1 MALEQLLGNPDYEQA
16 NIATK
21 NAIFEKFA
29 KDDPNFTKA
38 NEATKEAIR
47 DRFGISQ
54 SAIDAQFQAAGQES
68 LLNPKSNERN
78 LGGVVKQ
85 SAIKGVAGLGDI
97 VAGFPSDVGN
107 ILSWANTKNAE
118 APLKSRPVT
127 GFLQRQGVLTP
138 ENEPNTPLLKA
149 IDFTT
154 QVGTSG
160 GINPYSIG
168 KSIATKPLLNAGAD
182 ISKQFG
188 RLAVA
193 GPVGSAT
200 QQGMEYAGA
209 GPIQQM
215 IGTGLAMTG
224 AGAATGG
231 VRSTPADIVNRQLK
245 GVTPEGMRLAELL
258 QQDSYKLGMPI
269 TGAEA
274 IAQATGQKGLTT
286 TQRFLEQ
293 AQPSQATMN
302 QFMAKRPAGVEKGFN
317 VTVEGISPNMPTS
330 ATPYNLEQAGKEVL
344 SGANIGVT
352 RSVNPFYQKGMNEM
366 QNLQAGKALP
376 VLPSEVVALK
386 SNPEL
391 GPAIQDAINHVT
403 NDNYYKV
410 KGLPESDPKVLNAAK
425 IYLDTQYKNFSK
437 NITDSEDKLKAGT
450 AWGASRE
457 LDSYLSAKSPA
468 YAQGSKN
475 YEIAQKTQIGP
486 LERSPVG
493 QISEGKV
500 TGETLMPQKPVSLY
514 PEDIKRTADLL
525 RRKNP
530 EALPDWTRQQLE
542 STFNETTQKLA
553 SGENQFGGPKFAAT
567 IAGNPQQR
575 KNLQTLVTETGGM
588 QAWKGFE
595 NFLDV
600 AEAQGQRM
608 PANSATAFNEMVKNE
623 LGSGIVSK
631 GLTMFK
637 PSNLVNWAE
646 NMQLGR
652 NSDMLAK
659 MLTDPDSVSKLQE
672 LARTGPRSAKAQ
684 VLANTLAGAYVA
696 PKPELTE
703 ESK

>member
-54 SAIDAQFQAAGQES
+54 AAIDAQFQSAGTQS
-68 LLNPKSNERN
+68 VLDPKSNERN

-97 VAGFPSDVGN
+97 VVGAPEDVSRIFN
-107 ILSWANTKNAE
+107 WANTKNA
-118 APLKSRPVT
+118 PVPVKSRPVT

-138 ENEPNTPLLKA
+138 ENEPNNPLYKA

-154 QVGTSG
+154 QVATSG
-160 GINPYSIG
+160 GLNPASMVR
-168 KSIATKPLLNAGAD
+168 SATTKPLLNASAD
-182 ISKQFG
+182 IGKQIG
-188 RLAVA
+188 RTGFA
-193 GPVGSAT
+193 GTVGSAT
-200 QQGMEYAGA
+200 QQGMEYSGA
-209 GPIQQM
+209 SPVQQM
-215 IGTGLAMTG
+215 IGTGLTMTG

-245 GVTPEGMRLAELL
+245 GVTPQGMRLAELL
-258 QQDSYKLGMPI
+258 QQESYKLGMPV
-269 TGAEA
+269 TGPEA
-274 IAQATGQKGLTT
+274 IAQATGNKGLTT

-293 AQPSQATMN
+293 APSSQGTMS
-302 QFMAKRPAGVEKGFN
+302 QFMANRPAGVEKGFN
-317 VTVEGISPNMPTS
+317 VTVEGVSPNAPTS
-330 ATPYNLEQAGKEVL
+330 ATPYNLEQAGKDVV
-344 SGANIGVT
+344 SGAKAGVT
-352 RSVNPFYQKGMNEM
+352 ASVDPFYKKGVSEM
-366 QNLQAGKALP
+366 QNVQAGKTLP
-376 VLPSEVVALK
+376 VMPAEITALK
-386 SNPEL
+386 KLPEV
-391 GPAIQDAINHVT
+391 GDAITDAISHVT
-403 NDNYYKV
+403 KDPYSKV
-410 KGLPESDPKVLNAAK
+410 KGLPESDPRVLSAAK
-425 IYLDTQYKNFSK
+425 VYLDTQYENFLNTTSGNKNTAKS
-437 NITDSEDKLKAGT
+437 ST

-457 LDSYLSAKSPA
+457 LDSYLSSKSPS

-475 YEIAQKTQIGP
+475 YETAYKTQIGP

-493 QISEGKV
+493 QIAEGKV
-500 TGETLMPQKPVSLY
+500 GGETLMPPKPVALY
-514 PEDIKRTADLL
+514 PADIKRTADLL

-553 SGENQFGGPKFAAT
+553 SGDNQFGGPKFAST
-567 IAGNPQQR
+567 IAGNKQQR
-575 KNLQTLVTETGGM
+575 DNLRTLVTETGGM
-588 QAWKGFE
+588 QAWQGFE
-595 NFLDV
+595 KFLDV

-631 GLTMFK
+631 GLSMFK
-637 PSNLVNWAE
+637 PSNIVNWAE
-646 NMQLGR
+646 NVQLGR
-652 NSDMLAK
+652 NADVLAK
-659 MLTDPDSVSKLQE
+659 MLTDPDSVAKLQE

-684 VLANTLAGAYVA
+684 VIANSLAGAYVA
-696 PKPELTE
+696 PKPEITE